1 MTTAFTVDPWDP
13 SYTAALNAEAL
24 AELDATS
31 AQLDLDVELPA
42 AEWRPVT
49 PDPGTAPP
57 DVLLIADGVR
67 RIDARLWT
75 YAPGDADPA
84 QAATAPS
91 NGGSAPTAAMSGNGA
106 FASGNG
112 AFASGNGDFLAGG
125 GGGPMPGIAASCAAG
140 IVRCVPGVAAEPVAV
155 EVSRSL
161 FSASPYATDIVTTA
175 GGYRARR
182 AARSG
187 MDDLVL
193 ALQSHLAQ
201 LEVDLAIRHRA
212 EAGGDDLLLVDG
224 PLRGRTHLPRTV
236 GYIKTHH
243 TAYLPAPQAATVSR
257 LRPGTRTPIFLMGTS
272 WRRHAWY
279 VRLPAPSGTPWAG
292 VVRCEA
298 SADLGLDALIQ
309 LADSLT
315 HALPPL
321 AGVDYKDPRA
331 PQNLVPIGGLERL
344 LRHRLGDARLLYR
357 ALRAASRE
365 ERPAPVPVR

>member
-1 MTTAFTVDPWDP
+1 
-13 SYTAALNAEAL
+13 
-24 AELDATS
+24 
-31 AQLDLDVELPA
+31 
-42 AEWRPVT
+42 
-49 PDPGTAPP
+49 
-57 DVLLIADGVR
+57 
-67 RIDARLWT
+67 
-75 YAPGDADPA
+75 
-84 QAATAPS
+84 
-91 NGGSAPTAAMSGNGA
+91 
-106 FASGNG
+106 
-112 AFASGNGDFLAGG
+112 
-125 GGGPMPGIAASCAAG
+125 MPGIAASCAAG
-140 IVRCVPGVAAEPVAV
+140 IVRCVPGAPAEPVAV

-161 FSASPYATDIVTTA
+161 FSASPYASDIMTTA

-182 AARSG
+182 APRSG

-212 EAGGDDLLLVDG
+212 EADDDDLLLVDG

-257 LRPGTRTPIFLMGTS
+257 LRPGSRTPVFLMGTS

-279 VRLPAPSGTPWAG
+279 VRLPAPSGMPWAG

-298 SADLGLDALIQ
+298 SADLGLDALVR
-309 LADSLT
+309 LADSVT

-331 PQNLVPIGGLERL
+331 PQNLVPIGGLERV

-357 ALRAASRE
+357 ALRAAATRQ
-365 ERPAPVPVR
+365 ERPATRPPAPVR

>member
-13 SYTAALNAEAL
+13 GYTAALHAEAL

-42 AEWRPVT
+42 AAWRPIM
-49 PDPGTAPP
+49 PDPGTPP
-57 DVLLIADGVR
+57 PEVLLIADGVR
-67 RIDARLWT
+67 RIDARVWT
-75 YAPGDADPA
+75 SAPGD
-84 QAATAPS
+84 
-91 NGGSAPTAAMSGNGA
+91 
-106 FASGNG
+106 
-112 AFASGNGDFLAGG
+112 
-125 GGGPMPGIAASCAAG
+125 GGPMPGIAASCAAG
-140 IVRCVPGVAAEPVAV
+140 IVRCVPGIPAEPVAV

-161 FSASPYATDIVTTA
+161 FSASPDATDIVTTA

-182 AARSG
+182 APRSG

-193 ALQSHLAQ
+193 ALQSHLTQ

-212 EAGGDDLLLVDG
+212 EADEDDLLLVDG

-243 TAYLPAPQAATVSR
+243 TAYLPAPQAATVSQ
-257 LRPGTRTPIFLMGTS
+257 LRPGERTPVFLMGTS

-279 VRLPAPSGTPWAG
+279 VRLPAPSGMPWAG

-298 SADLGLDALIQ
+298 SADLHLDALVR
-309 LADSLT
+309 LADSVT

-321 AGVDYKDPRA
+321 AGVGYKDPRA

-344 LRHRLGDARLLYR
+344 LRHRLGDARVLYR
-357 ALRAASRE
+357 ALRAAAARQ
-365 ERPAPVPVR
+365 ERTAPRPPVPVR

>member
-24 AELDATS
+24 ADLDATS

-42 AEWRPVT
+42 ARWRPIT
-49 PDPGTAPP
+49 PDPRTSPP

-75 YAPGDADPA
+75 YAPGDHAE
-84 QAATAPS
+84 AAAAP
-91 NGGSAPTAAMSGNGA
+91 GNGHPPP
-106 FASGNG
+106 GNG
-112 AFASGNGDFLAGG
+112 HPAPGG
-125 GGGPMPGIAASCAAG
+125 GAPMPGIAASCAAG
-140 IVRCVPGVAAEPVAV
+140 IVRRTPGTPAEPVAV
-155 EVSRSL
+155 EVSRAL
-161 FSASPYATDIVTTA
+161 FSASPHPTDIRTA
-175 GGYRARR
+175 AATYRARR
-182 AARSG
+182 APRSG
-187 MDDLVL
+187 MDDLIL
-193 ALQSHLAQ
+193 ALQSHLTQ
-201 LEVDLAIRHRA
+201 LEVDLAIRHRS
-212 EAGGDDLLLVDG
+212 EADADDLLLVDG

-243 TAYLPAPQAATVSR
+243 TAYLPAPQAGTVSG
-257 LRPGTRTPIFLMGTS
+257 LGPGQRTPVFLMGTS

-279 VRLPAPSGTPWAG
+279 VRLPAPSGMPWAG

-298 SADLGLDALIQ
+298 SADLGLDALVR
-309 LADSLT
+309 LADSVT

-344 LRHRLGDARLLYR
+344 LRHRLGDARVLYR
-357 ALRAASRE
+357 ALRAAAQHDAAAR
-365 ERPAPVPVR
+365 RAVPVR

>member
-13 SYTAALNAEAL
+13 GYTAALNAEAL

-31 AQLDLDVELPA
+31 AELDLDVELPA
-42 AEWRPVT
+42 GGWRPVT

-57 DVLLIADGVR
+57 EVLLIADGVR

-75 YAPGDADPA
+75 YAPGDA
-84 QAATAPS
+84 AT
-91 NGGSAPTAAMSGNGA
+91 
-106 FASGNG
+106 
-112 AFASGNGDFLAGG
+112 
-125 GGGPMPGIAASCAAG
+125 GGGPMPQDAASGGGAPVPGIAASCAAG
-140 IVRCVPGVAAEPVAV
+140 IVRCARGAPARLAAV
-155 EVSRSL
+155 EVSHAL
-161 FSASPYATDIVTTA
+161 FSASPHAADITTTA
-175 GGYRARR
+175 ARYRARR
-182 AARSG
+182 APRPG
-187 MDDLVL
+187 MDDLIL
-193 ALQSHLAQ
+193 ALQSHLTQ

-212 EAGGDDLLLVDG
+212 ESAEDDLLLVDG

-243 TAYLPAPQAATVSR
+243 TAYLPSPQAATVSR
-257 LRPGTRTPIFLMGTS
+257 LEPGQRTPIFLMGTS

-279 VRLPAPSGTPWAG
+279 VRLPAPSGLPWSG

-298 SADLGLDALIQ
+298 SADLGLDTLVS
-309 LADSLT
+309 LADSVT

-357 ALRAASRE
+357 ALRAAARQG
-365 ERPAPVPVR
+365 RPVPVR

>member
-42 AEWRPVT
+42 AEWRPIT

-84 QAATAPS
+84 QAAAASGNGGSASAPAVS
-91 NGGSAPTAAMSGNGA
+91 GNGGSAPEPA
-106 FASGNG
+106 
-112 AFASGNGDFLAGG
+112 ASGNGDFLAG

-175 GGYRARR
+175 GDYRARR

-212 EAGGDDLLLVDG
+212 EAGEDDLLLVDG

-298 SADLGLDALIQ
+298 GADLGLDALVR

-365 ERPAPVPVR
+365 ERRAPVPVR